1 MFSGF
6 RIHTVQIGFK
16 FDLSGICVL
25 SVCLPVCR
33 SEIGLMK
40 PVGGSDIDFIQYHSI
55 ESAKLQINSLIMIG
69 TKIMENSKKN
79 NVHKS
84 FLSGFSS
91 VFGGLYRLK

>member
-55 ESAKLQINSLIMIG
+55 ESARLQYDSLIDSAQKYW
-69 TKIMENSKKN
+69 KILEKD